1 MPEYHVG
8 RHKGVKNKRTGSE
21 KAVDH
26 QARSLNLR
34 GLLKKTQEV
43 NDIPDTEVDTSA
55 SDLVK
60 AYRIRVPIHHQVISR
75 GLMA

>member
-1 MPEYHVG
+1 VPEYHVG

-26 QARSLNLR
+26 QARS
-34 GLLKKTQEV
+34 LKKTQEV